1 MLEAALVFVSMFV
14 VDIFYAI
21 YLKSIEN
28 NKPLHASSMATVV
41 FFIASIATIGYV
53 DNHWLLIP
61 ACLGAFAGTWVG
73 VKYNIKKQDGS
84 IV

>member
-1 MLEAALVFVSMFV
+1 MFV

-21 YLKSIEN
+21 YLKNIEN
-28 NKPLHASSMATVV
+28 NKPFHASFMASIV
-41 FFIASIATIGYV
+41 FFVASIATIGYI

-73 VKYNIKKQDGS
+73 VLYNKKKYLK
-84 IV
+84 V